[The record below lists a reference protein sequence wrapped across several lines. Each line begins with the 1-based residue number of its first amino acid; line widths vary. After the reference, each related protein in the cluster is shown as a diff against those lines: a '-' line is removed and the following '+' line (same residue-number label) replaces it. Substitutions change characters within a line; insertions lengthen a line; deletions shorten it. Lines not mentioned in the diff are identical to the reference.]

1 MSVNKIY
8 FVYATE
14 EALRQAFKNAHG
26 FKPTMEHIKRSDFEN
41 AIVQL
46 PSIETQNNFA
56 AFVEQIDKSKVAVQ
70 KALDEAQML
79 FDSLM
84 QEYFG

>member
-1 MSVNKIY
+1 MNIGDGGFSMASKGFISELPVPVIDLELQEQ
-8 FVYATE
+8 FT
-14 EALRQAFKNAHG
+14 AFAKQV
-26 FKPTMEHIKRSDFEN
+26 D
-41 AIVQL
+41 Q
-46 PSIETQNNFA
+46 
-56 AFVEQIDKSKVAVQ
+56 SKVAVQ